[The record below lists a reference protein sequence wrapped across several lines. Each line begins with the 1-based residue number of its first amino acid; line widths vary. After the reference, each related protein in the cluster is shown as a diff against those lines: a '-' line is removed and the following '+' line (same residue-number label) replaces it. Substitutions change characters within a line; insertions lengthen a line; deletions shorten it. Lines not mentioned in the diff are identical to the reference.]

1 MRLSTK
7 LFVGFSLAAATGL
20 VLVGLAIYIMKGV
33 GQEAR
38 VLSNQY
44 MPQTQMAIQM
54 ERFLLKAMV
63 DMQGY
68 QLSFGKD
75 FLASSQ
81 KNLEQVK
88 QKLHEAQQFTEK
100 YPDLQTLKT
109 NTEKASA
116 KLTEYE
122 TLIQGTVKAVGDIH
136 QIRNKLDSSAQEFMK
151 SCSDFLS
158 DQSDKL
164 TKDFTAGVPPEKLTD
179 RLNTLSGMNEVI
191 VLGYVIQLDTMLSQL
206 LKDPKVLS
214 EAMAKFNEM
223 ENELSSVQKKTTDD
237 VNIAQLEDVRLA
249 AADYKNYMGKLLATS
264 QQLTDLG
271 KQREA
276 SENAVL
282 EAAMVTSSTGIQDT
296 TQKSGQVD
304 QVLTRS
310 IFLMVVGALIG
321 ALFSLGL
328 SLLITRSITRPMG
341 GFIEQLTESAEE
353 LALASGKLSAESELM
368 AQGATQQ
375 AGALEETS
383 SSLEEMASMARQN
396 ADNASHANT
405 LAGDAATIA
414 KKSSVTI
421 ENLITAMT
429 GVSKAS
435 EDTAKIIKSIDEI
448 AFQTNLL
455 ALNAA
460 VEAARAGEAGAGFAV
475 VSDEVRNLAQRA
487 AQAAKD
493 TAVLIEDTVTKVKM
507 GSDLVAETAENFS
520 ALSAS
525 TEKVIGLVSEISGAS
540 VEQAQGVQQINQAVS
555 EMDKVVQQNAAN
567 AQEGAGASQHLKA
580 QANQLS
586 GVVAGLVS
594 MVQGV
599 RQEKTPEEDS
609 QDSSAALEPE
619 GSSVSF

>member
-1 MRLSTK
+1 
-7 LFVGFSLAAATGL
+7 
-20 VLVGLAIYIMKGV
+20 
-33 GQEAR
+33 
-38 VLSNQY
+38 
-44 MPQTQMAIQM
+44 
-54 ERFLLKAMV
+54 
-63 DMQGY
+63 
-68 QLSFGKD
+68 
-75 FLASSQ
+75 
-81 KNLEQVK
+81 
-88 QKLHEAQQFTEK
+88 
-100 YPDLQTLKT
+100 
-109 NTEKASA
+109 
-116 KLTEYE
+116 
-122 TLIQGTVKAVGDIH
+122 
-136 QIRNKLDSSAQEFMK
+136 
-151 SCSDFLS
+151 
-158 DQSDKL
+158 
-164 TKDFTAGVPPEKLTD
+164 
-179 RLNTLSGMNEVI
+179 MNDVI

-214 EAMAKFNEM
+214 EAMTKFNEM
-223 ENELSSVQKKTTDD
+223 ENELSSIQKKTRDD
-237 VNIAQLEDVRLA
+237 INIGQLDDVRLA

-264 QQLTDLG
+264 QQLTDLR

-282 EAAMVTSSTGIQDT
+282 EAAMVTSSTGIKDT
-296 TQKSGQVD
+296 TKMSGQVD

-310 IFLMVVGALIG
+310 IFFMVVGALIG
-321 ALFSLGL
+321 ALLSLGL

-341 GFIEQLTESAEE
+341 GFIEQLTESADE
-353 LALASGKLSAESELM
+353 LALASDKLSSESELM

-405 LAGDAATIA
+405 LAGDAAAIA
-414 KKSSVTI
+414 QKSSATI
-421 ENLITAMT
+421 ENLITAMS

-493 TAVLIEDTVTKVKM
+493 TAVLIEDTMTKVKM

-609 QDSSAALEPE
+609 QDSPAALEPE